1 MRAMELDFIAQK
13 PRTSV
18 AGLLLLAAGVLACA
32 WVIGRDY
39 ADRMPRATQLDNQ
52 IAQLRKAQDVRRS
65 TERSINTVT
74 PEMAASAARAQA
86 VSSQLSMPWNRMF
99 DAVAQASK
107 SDSAALLAIEPDM
120 QKQQVVLVGEAKNQ
134 QAMLQFLKSM
144 QASPDFTEVVLKSHS
159 FTQNAAGEGA
169 RQVPAPIRNVRID
182 NAAAVAQKANRANG
196 IQAGSQTGT
205 QARSQAG
212 TQVNIPAQPDKAVQ
226 FRVAAQWKVNP

>member
-13 PRTSV
+13 PRTSI
-18 AGLLLLAAGVLACA
+18 AGLLLLLAGLIACA

-39 ADRMPRATQLDNQ
+39 TDRMPRAAQLDSQ
-52 IAQLRKAQDVRRS
+52 IAQLRKAQEVRRS

-99 DAVAQASK
+99 DAVALASK

-134 QAMLQFLKSM
+134 QAMLQFLKNI

-159 FTQNAAGEGA
+159 FTQNPAGEGA
-169 RQVPAPIRNVRID
+169 RQAPSAPVRSVRID
-182 NAAAVAQKANRANG
+182 NTAAVTQKANRAN
-196 IQAGSQTGT
+196 S
-205 QARSQAG
+205 S
-212 TQVNIPAQPDKAVQ
+212 PADLPTSPDKTVQ
-226 FRVAAQWKVNP
+226 FRVAAQWKANP